1 MQRSIRYLTIISC
14 ILAATATILCIS
26 AALVAAQTNETQATI
41 AGQVNVNGVA
51 TNGVSVTCGSGSA
64 TTSNYN
70 GVDGVYVISG
80 LPTGT
85 SLPFSATYQG
95 QTYTD
100 TIDPLT
106 SGQQYYEIPAVNIVT
121 QANTPTPTASV
132 TPTPA
137 ANATVTP
144 TPAANATVTPTPAAN
159 ATVTPTPTATPTA
172 TPAPTATPE
181 PATPTPTQAPAPAPT
196 EVQSQPQPDR
206 TQTATPAPTPV
217 QSTARATDVVRQS
230 IEKSPTATASPIGIG
245 TSTPLPVPPDLAGP
259 NPTTARSPGFTGI
272 LALVCL
278 IGIAYL
284 IMKKR

>member
-1 MQRSIRYLTIISC
+1 M
-14 ILAATATILCIS
+14 S
-26 AALVAAQTNETQATI
+26 AALAAAQTNETEATI

-51 TNGVSVTCGSGSA
+51 TNGVAVTCGSGSA

-95 QTYTD
+95 NSYTD

-106 SGQQYYEIPAVNIVT
+106 SGQQYYEIPAINIVI

-172 TPAPTATPE
+172 TPVPTATPE
-181 PATPTPTQAPAPAPT
+181 PATPTPAPTPAPTSAPAPA
-196 EVQSQPQPDR
+196 EAQSQPQPD
-206 TQTATPAPTPV
+206 TLQAATPAPTPV
-217 QSTARATDVVRQS
+217 QSTPRATDVVRQS

-278 IGIAYL
+278 IGVAYL